1 MVADG
6 FSIAGMRIAYL
17 LTSLGVG
24 GAKHQAFAIAER
36 MLRRGHTITIL
47 VPRPRLGQ
55 EWPSGLV
62 IRYPGMPRT
71 PVSVEMA
78 FLRGASRNGSRS
90 RPGRNKKAEAE
101 RFGLCPQGMRR
112 QSKLE

>member
-62 IRYPGMPRT
+62 IRYPGMRRT

-78 FLRGASRNGSRS
+78 FLRARRGMGV
-90 RPGRNKKAEAE
+90 GRNQPETKRPK
-101 RFGLCPQGMRR
+101 
-112 QSKLE
+112 QSASAFAPR